1 MKVAQSALETL
12 GGQLEKTQDSVIR
25 LGSENSRP
33 NGGCQ
38 EHAQNPSRPQPTTAG
53 KGLTI

>member
-1 MKVAQSALETL
+1 MKVARSALKTL
-12 GGQLEKTQDSVIR
+12 GAATIVEKTQDSVIR

-38 EHAQNPSRPQPTTAG
+38 EHAPILTVICDGVAG
-53 KGLTI
+53 KGF